1 MRRIFFTNNGN
12 NYQSDIN
19 FRVGGTVGAHS
30 PAVRRALLRKAQG
43 QYAKGCCDVV
53 RIPSP
58 LPPLD
63 CAERIFIDFSPQ
75 SSGTE
80 PAYNYF
86 VPGPISDSQN
96 TIIQGGWSG
105 GAQPYFT
112 NDSTDDETIT
122 SSIFYSSPYSWYIG
136 KTTLYG
142 SPGQGSPFTP
152 KLPIETNAINET
164 AFNSEII
171 TRQFT
176 YKFRFYVNSS
186 GSGSGPQ
193 TAVIYNGSYAG
204 NDRTGFNLYLTNNYN
219 SVSVDSYS
227 YGGGSF
233 PFNNIATGLTVNE
246 WHNIEINITYDADPE
261 NETFLYSVDGTTPVN
276 VLSWINVW
284 RKANSYTYSYG
295 TRMAFTC
302 SANND
307 SDTGIDSGF
316 YIDDIDICMK
326 PLINN
331 TQSNSIPLSIPL
343 VNVSSAG
350 FTDVLPYQILT
361 S

>member
-1 MRRIFFTNNGN
+1 MHKVFFTNNGN
-12 NYQSDIN
+12 NTQADIN
-19 FRVGGTVGAHS
+19 FRVGGNVGAHS

-43 QYAKGCCDVV
+43 QYAKGCCDAV

-63 CAERIFIDFSPQ
+63 CAERIFIDFSRQ
-75 SSGTE
+75 SSGTD
-80 PAYNYF
+80 PSYNYF
-86 VPGPISDSQN
+86 ALGPISNSSAG
-96 TIIQGGWSG
+96 TIQGGWSG

-122 SSIFYSSPYSWYIG
+122 DSIFYSSPYSWYLG
-136 KTTLYG
+136 KNPLYG
-142 SPGQGSPFTP
+142 IPGQGSPFTP

-176 YKFRFYVNSS
+176 YKFRFYVKSD
-186 GSGSGPQ
+186 GSGDGTQ
-193 TAVIYNGSYAG
+193 RAVIYNGSYAG

-227 YGGGSF
+227 YGGGTF

-261 NETFLYSVDGTTPVN
+261 NETFLYSVDGATPVN
-276 VLSWINVW
+276 VLSWVNVR

-302 SANND
+302 QENKDYGLGS
-307 SDTGIDSGF
+307 GYGF

-326 PLINN
+326 PSVQPTSQPTAQPTAQPTNESEN
-331 TQSNSIPLSIPL
+331 T
-343 VNVSSAG
+343 
-350 FTDVLPYQILT
+350 LPP
-361 S
+361 